1 MHLIGFLAQTLSCLM
16 EEKKYFKSSL
26 LQLEKIWKSIQDKY
40 FWAENMREG
49 TMPFQKSSAGDAAQ

>member
-1 MHLIGFLAQTLSCLM
+1 M